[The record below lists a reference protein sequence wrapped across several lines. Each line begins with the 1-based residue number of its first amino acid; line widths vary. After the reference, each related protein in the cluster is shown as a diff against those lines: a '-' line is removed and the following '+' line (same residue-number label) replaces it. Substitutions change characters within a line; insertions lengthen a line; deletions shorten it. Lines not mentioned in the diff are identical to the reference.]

1 MKKEKVI
8 VTILSSVILVGIV
21 GVIFANADDD
31 VPSEDI
37 VPEESVLISETVD
50 VSAVP
55 SDEEVIFSES
65 EEVVPSD
72 TEITSD
78 ETVADVEEPI
88 LSETEVL
95 VSTDE
100 TVLDATEASETE
112 ISEEVVTDNL
122 EESVTEETVVE
133 TTEVIN
139 LYPYEDCMY
148 LENIATCYLVVDYDI
163 KLSPDPNAE
172 ILCTL
177 PAGTEINQTGI
188 ALDSPWIKVDI
199 DGTEAYINIMA
210 VSFDANNLS
219 SQDYMSDAEVEELW
233 LGINGWSN

>member
-31 VPSEDI
+31 VPTEDI

-50 VSAVP
+50 VSAVS
-55 SDEEVIFSES
+55 SD

-100 TVLDATEASETE
+100 TVLDETEASETE
-112 ISEEVVTDNL
+112 ISEEVVTDNT
-122 EESVTEETVVE
+122 EASVTEETVIE

-148 LENIATCYLVVDYDI
+148 LENIATCYLIVDYDI

>member
-31 VPSEDI
+31 VPTEDI

-50 VSAVP
+50 VSAVS
-55 SDEEVIFSES
+55 SD

-72 TEITSD
+72 TEMTSD
-78 ETVADVEEPI
+78 ETVADVEELI

-100 TVLDATEASETE
+100 IVLDATEASETE
-112 ISEEVVTDNL
+112 ISEEVVTDNT
-122 EESVTEETVVE
+122 EASVTEETVVE

-210 VSFDANNLS
+210 VSFDASNLS
-219 SQDYMSDAEVEELW
+219 SQDYMSDTEVEELW

>member
-31 VPSEDI
+31 VPTEDI

-50 VSAVP
+50 VSAVS
-55 SDEEVIFSES
+55 SD

-100 TVLDATEASETE
+100 TVLDETEASETE
-112 ISEEVVTDNL
+112 ISEEVVTDNT
-122 EESVTEETVVE
+122 EASVTEETVIE

-177 PAGTEINQTGI
+177 PAGTAINQTGI

-219 SQDYMSDAEVEELW
+219 SQDYMSDAEIEELW

>member
-31 VPSEDI
+31 VPTEDI
-37 VPEESVLISETVD
+37 ISEESVLISETVD

-55 SDEEVIFSES
+55 SDAEVIFSES

-78 ETVADVEEPI
+78 ETV
-88 LSETEVL
+88 LSETEAL

-100 TVLDATEASETE
+100 TVLDETEASETE
-112 ISEEVVTDNL
+112 ISEAVVTDNL
-122 EESVTEETVVE
+122 EESVTEETVIE